1 MLSAQ
6 GLDACHSGEEVEG
19 REKEKVATRAP
30 IHLVRS
36 AKTPERMMRTD
47 IMRVEK
53 YIIEIRQ
60 IVLCVAC
67 VRTCVHVCLHLCV
80 HVYAH
85 ACVCKCVH
93 ACVHVQVCAKSVSF
107 LPVKREKTHG
117 ICLCLTLSTEWLSS
131 TTYFLEIAIVSF
143 FFLCGIKVYNTN
155 QIIR

>member
-85 ACVCKCVH
+85 TCVCTCMCMH
-93 ACVHVQVCAKSVSF
+93 MHVCASVCMHVCMCRCV
-107 LPVKREKTHG
+107 PNQY
-117 ICLCLTLSTEWLSS
+117 LSS
-131 TTYFLEIAIVSF
+131 QLRERKHMVSV
-143 FFLCGIKVYNTN
+143 CV
-155 QIIR
+155 